1 MKFTGRT
8 LAASSLAALLLAGC
22 SSATPS
28 SSSTGVTVKV
38 HDAKT
43 LQDALDG
50 AAPGET
56 IVLAEGTYAG
66 TFSASAIATATMPI
80 VVRGTAAT
88 VIDAGTKGYGLHL
101 ENSAYWRIEDITI
114 SGGEKGIVLDR
125 TVHSVLSGLHITG
138 TGTEAVHLRTE
149 SSDNTVTGL
158 TVDHTGLSKAFF
170 GEGIYVGSATENWCQ
185 YTACEPDHSDRNR
198 LVGNTFGTGIT
209 AQNIDIKEGTTGGLI
224 QGNHFSGVG
233 STESN
238 AWLQVKGNDWRVT
251 GNTGSVSRD
260 AGFQVLNLVP
270 GWGQR
275 NTFEDN
281 NLTGPARGYAIWIQ
295 DGAQDNVVGCSNVQR
310 GFRAG
315 MSNHECSGSGRPA
328 G

>member
-1 MKFTGRT
+1 MKFTGRAF
-8 LAASSLAALLLAGC
+8 AASSLAALLLAGC

-28 SSSTGVTVKV
+28 SSSTGVTIKV

-125 TVHSVLSGLHITG
+125 TVHVLGM
-138 TGTEAVHLRTE
+138 ERE
-149 SSDNTVTGL
+149 SRGQKNQ
-158 TVDHTGLSKAFF
+158 
-170 GEGIYVGSATENWCQ
+170 GEV
-185 YTACEPDHSDRNR
+185 PKHSFHW
-198 LVGNTFGTGIT
+198 GNL
-209 AQNIDIKEGTTGGLI
+209 ELI
-224 QGNHFSGVG
+224 
-233 STESN
+233 
-238 AWLQVKGNDWRVT
+238 
-251 GNTGSVSRD
+251 
-260 AGFQVLNLVP
+260 
-270 GWGQR
+270 
-275 NTFEDN
+275 
-281 NLTGPARGYAIWIQ
+281 
-295 DGAQDNVVGCSNVQR
+295 
-310 GFRAG
+310 
-315 MSNHECSGSGRPA
+315 MSWFL
-328 G
+328 